1 MTGPGAERRARSAG
15 AALTIGQLAA
25 HVGVTIRAIRHY
37 HHRGLLAEP
46 ARDLSGYRRYGAQA
60 VIDLIRIKTLSD
72 AGVPLDRVRHLLD
85 ADRSEFAAAIA
96 DIDKMLRDRIKGLEQ
111 LRRRLP
117 ELRAGD
123 RLVLPVEVTELLDQ
137 MRSLGVS
144 ERSMTLERD
153 GWILLMARL
162 PDQVPRWAADKS
174 AALADAD
181 FARLYLDFDRAYD
194 WDPDDPRLIEL
205 AANVAAWMAK
215 QPPSSPPQSDTA
227 ISTINTLL
235 SAEVAT
241 ESPAW
246 DRLGE
251 LSRAQ
256 LAPSHKAARPVR
268 QPRGGRP
275 DPTSQRPRSV
285 PRRSPSPS
293 LDTDPGHPSSIGD
306 RNSSLVGVAARPAGR
321 MHGVEARRVVYA
333 DHLLDAL
340 KSAPPSTAD
349 DVTIDGDG
357 QRIDTP
363 EKARA
368 LVAREN
374 ACRAA
379 EARAGHDA
387 ERG

>member
-1 MTGPGAERRARSAG
+1 
-15 AALTIGQLAA
+15 
-25 HVGVTIRAIRHY
+25 
-37 HHRGLLAEP
+37 
-46 ARDLSGYRRYGAQA
+46 
-60 VIDLIRIKTLSD
+60 VIDLIRIKTLVD

-85 ADRSEFAAAIA
+85 AEPTEFAAAIA
-96 DIDKMLRDRIKGLEQ
+96 DIDQTLRERISDLEQ

-117 ELRAGD
+117 ELMAGD
-123 RLVLPVEVTELLDQ
+123 RLVLPAEVTELLDQ

-162 PDQVPRWAADKS
+162 PDQVPKLAADKS
-174 AALADAD
+174 AALADPD
-181 FARLYLDFDRAYD
+181 FARLYLAFDRAYD

-241 ESPAW
+241 QSPAW

-268 QPRGGRP
+268 QPRGGRR
-275 DPTSQRPRSV
+275 RPQ
-285 PRRSPSPS
+285 
-293 LDTDPGHPSSIGD
+293 T
-306 RNSSLVGVAARPAGR
+306 
-321 MHGVEARRVVYA
+321 
-333 DHLLDAL
+333 
-340 KSAPPSTAD
+340 
-349 DVTIDGDG
+349 
-357 QRIDTP
+357 
-363 EKARA
+363 
-368 LVAREN
+368 
-374 ACRAA
+374 
-379 EARAGHDA
+379 
-387 ERG
+387 

>member
-1 MTGPGAERRARSAG
+1 MTGPGAERKARSAG

-25 HVGVTIRAIRHY
+25 HAGVTIRAIRHY

-46 ARDLSGYRRYGAQA
+46 ARDASGYRRYGAQA
-60 VIDLIRIKTLSD
+60 VIDLIRIKTLVD

-85 ADRSEFAAAIA
+85 ADPAAFADAIA
-96 DIDKMLRDRIKGLEQ
+96 DIDQRIRERISDLEQ
-111 LRRRLP
+111 LRSRLP
-117 ELRAGD
+117 GLVAGD
-123 RLVLPVEVTELLDQ
+123 RLVLPAEVTELLDQ

-174 AALADAD
+174 AALADPD

-205 AANVAAWMAK
+205 AADVAAWMAK

-235 SAEVAT
+235 SDEVAA

-268 QPRGGRP
+268 QPRGGRR
-275 DPTSQRPRSV
+275 RP
-285 PRRSPSPS
+285 
-293 LDTDPGHPSSIGD
+293 
-306 RNSSLVGVAARPAGR
+306 
-321 MHGVEARRVVYA
+321 
-333 DHLLDAL
+333 
-340 KSAPPSTAD
+340 
-349 DVTIDGDG
+349 
-357 QRIDTP
+357 
-363 EKARA
+363 
-368 LVAREN
+368 
-374 ACRAA
+374 
-379 EARAGHDA
+379 
-387 ERG
+387 

>member
-1 MTGPGAERRARSAG
+1 MRRDRRGGLRLGGGALQPGPGRGGGDPVTGPGAERRARSAG

-46 ARDLSGYRRYGAQA
+46 ARDLSGYRRYGAKA

-72 AGVPLDRVRHLLD
+72 AGVPLDRGRHLLD
-85 ADRSEFAAAIA
+85 ADPAAFAAAIA
-96 DIDKMLRDRIKGLEQ
+96 DIDQTLRERISDLEQ

-117 ELRAGD
+117 ELMAGD
-123 RLVLPVEVTELLDQ
+123 RLVLPAEVTEFLDQ

-153 GWILLMARL
+153 GWILLMPRL

-174 AALADAD
+174 AALADPD

-194 WDPDDPRLIEL
+194 WDHDPRLIEL
-205 AANVAAWMAK
+205 ADNVAAWMAK
-215 QPPSSPPQSDTA
+215 QPPNSPPQSDTA

-246 DRLGE
+246 VRLGE

-256 LAPSHKAARPVR
+256 FAPSHKAARPVR
-268 QPRGGRP
+268 QPRGGRR
-275 DPTSQRPRSV
+275 RPQ
-285 PRRSPSPS
+285 
-293 LDTDPGHPSSIGD
+293 T
-306 RNSSLVGVAARPAGR
+306 
-321 MHGVEARRVVYA
+321 
-333 DHLLDAL
+333 
-340 KSAPPSTAD
+340 
-349 DVTIDGDG
+349 
-357 QRIDTP
+357 
-363 EKARA
+363 
-368 LVAREN
+368 
-374 ACRAA
+374 
-379 EARAGHDA
+379 
-387 ERG
+387 

>member
-1 MTGPGAERRARSAG
+1 M
-15 AALTIGQLAA
+15 
-25 HVGVTIRAIRHY
+25 
-37 HHRGLLAEP
+37 
-46 ARDLSGYRRYGAQA
+46 
-60 VIDLIRIKTLSD
+60 IDLIRIKTLVD

-85 ADRSEFAAAIA
+85 ADPAAFADAIA
-96 DIDKMLRDRIKGLEQ
+96 DIDQRIRERISDLEQ
-111 LRRRLP
+111 LRSRLP
-117 ELRAGD
+117 GLVAGD
-123 RLVLPVEVTELLDQ
+123 RLVLPAEVTELLDQ

-174 AALADAD
+174 AALADPD

-205 AANVAAWMAK
+205 AADVAAWMAK

-235 SAEVAT
+235 SDEVAA

-268 QPRGGRP
+268 QPRGGRR
-275 DPTSQRPRSV
+275 RP
-285 PRRSPSPS
+285 
-293 LDTDPGHPSSIGD
+293 
-306 RNSSLVGVAARPAGR
+306 
-321 MHGVEARRVVYA
+321 
-333 DHLLDAL
+333 
-340 KSAPPSTAD
+340 
-349 DVTIDGDG
+349 
-357 QRIDTP
+357 
-363 EKARA
+363 
-368 LVAREN
+368 
-374 ACRAA
+374 
-379 EARAGHDA
+379 
-387 ERG
+387 